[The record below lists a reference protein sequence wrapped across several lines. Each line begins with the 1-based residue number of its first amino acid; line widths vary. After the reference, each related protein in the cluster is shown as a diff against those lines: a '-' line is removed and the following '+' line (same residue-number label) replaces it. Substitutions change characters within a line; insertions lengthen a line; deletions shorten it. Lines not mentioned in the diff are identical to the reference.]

1 MNPHQFLDLEVPLT
15 MKTFLLQVTAE
26 VEVEE
31 EEVAE
36 EEVLLNRIQELDKV
50 LENKI
55 QNKLWRK
62 PKMNSQL
69 YEHCECSFSI
79 KSKDMA
85 DKQR

>member
-15 MKTFLLQVTAE
+15 MKTFQLQVTAE

-55 QNKLWRK
+55 QNKL
-62 PKMNSQL
+62 
-69 YEHCECSFSI
+69 
-79 KSKDMA
+79 
-85 DKQR
+85 

>member
-55 QNKLWRK
+55 QNKL
-62 PKMNSQL
+62 
-69 YEHCECSFSI
+69 
-79 KSKDMA
+79 
-85 DKQR
+85 